1 MAIKHTAFR
10 EAQREID
17 LDGPDGNAM
26 ALVSLADSTAHQLD
40 YNEDERKKLKD
51 DMMSDNYIH
60 LVRTFDKHFGDY
72 FTLYTKQQE
81 ILIIHNNLV

>member
-10 EAQREID
+10 EAQRDID

-26 ALVSLADSTAHQLD
+26 MMVSLADSTAHQLD
-40 YNEDERKKLKD
+40 YNEDERKKLRD
-51 DMMSDNYIH
+51 DMMSDNYVH

-72 FTLYTKQQE
+72 FTLYTKNVD
-81 ILIIHNNLV
+81 ILQVCNNNP

>member
-1 MAIKHTAFR
+1 MAIKHTAFK

-26 ALVSLADSTAHQLD
+26 MMIALADSTAHQLD

-51 DMMSDNYIH
+51 DLMSSDYVH
-60 LVRTFDKHFGDY
+60 LVKTFDKHFGDY
-72 FTLYTKQQE
+72 FTLYTKE
-81 ILIIHNNLV
+81 VDILKGE

>member
-1 MAIKHTAFR
+1 MAIKHTALM
-10 EAQREID
+10 ESQRTID

-26 ALVSLADSTAHQLD
+26 MLVGLADSTAHQLD

-60 LVRTFDKHFGDY
+60 LVKTFDKHFGNY
-72 FTLYTKQQE
+72 FTLYTKQVD
-81 ILIIHNNLV
+81 ILKTIK